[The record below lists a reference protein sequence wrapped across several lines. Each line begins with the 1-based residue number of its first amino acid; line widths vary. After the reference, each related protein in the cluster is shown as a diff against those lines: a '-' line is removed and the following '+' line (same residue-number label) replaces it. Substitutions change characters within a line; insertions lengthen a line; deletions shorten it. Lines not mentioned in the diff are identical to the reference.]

1 VTNNTI
7 DAAVRALRNG
17 ELIIVTDDEV
27 RENEGDL
34 FLAAEFATPERLAF
48 IIRHTSGVVCVA
60 LPESR
65 CDELQLPPMVRRNE
79 DTKGTAF
86 TVSVDAREGTTTGIS
101 AAERA
106 GTIRRLGDPAT
117 VANDLRRPGHI
128 FPLRAHPQ
136 GTMGRR
142 GHTEAGVDLMR
153 LAGLNQA
160 CALSELANE
169 DGSMMRGA
177 ALDEFA
183 EKYGL
188 VKVTMDQVV
197 EARAQL
203 AAQPRDVKPVAVA
216 QLPRPGHEWQASAFI
231 GIDGD
236 EHLLLTL
243 GDLATSSS
251 PLLRL
256 HSECLT
262 GDVFSSLRCD
272 CGAQLDAA
280 LEAIEAEGV
289 GAILYMA
296 GHEGRGIGLANKIR
310 AYNLQDLGADTVDAN
325 SILHLPVD
333 ARSWRDSVD
342 ILKAV
347 GITSCRLMTH
357 NPQKAAALTKGGI
370 AVEIVDTPTFA
381 QERNRSYLRTKR
393 ERLGH
398 TLELDDRKAETPKV
412 SNDNPTVANDKLS
425 EVR

>member
-1 VTNNTI
+1 MWHAQSLPGLVVQMTNNTI
-7 DAAVRALRNG
+7 DAAVHALRNG

-34 FLAAEFATPERLAF
+34 FLAAEFATAEQLAF

-79 DTKGTAF
+79 DTKRTAF
-86 TVSVDAREGTTTGIS
+86 TVSVDAREGMTTGIS

-106 GTIRRLGDPAT
+106 STIRRLGDPTA

-142 GHTEAGVDLMR
+142 GHTEAAVDLMR

-160 CALSELANE
+160 CALSELVNE
-169 DGSMMRGA
+169 DGSMMRGT

-183 EKYGL
+183 ELHGL

-197 EARAQL
+197 TARAQL
-203 AAQPRDVKPVAVA
+203 TAQPRAVKPVAIA
-216 QLPRPGHEWQASAFI
+216 QLPRLGHEWQAAAFI

-243 GDLATSSS
+243 GDLATASS

-280 LEAIEAEGV
+280 LEAIEAQGV

-310 AYNLQDLGADTVDAN
+310 AYNLQDRGADTVDAN
-325 SILHLPVD
+325 ALLHLPID
-333 ARSWRDSVD
+333 ARSWRDAVE
-342 ILKAV
+342 ILASIGVKK
-347 GITSCRLMTH
+347 CRLLTH
-357 NPQKAAALTKGGI
+357 NPAKVKALQEAGI
-370 AVEIVDTPTFA
+370 EVEVISYPTFSHP
-381 QERNRSYLRTKR
+381 QNLSYLQTKR

-398 TLELDDRKAETPKV
+398 DLQLDSSDDWSTAK
-412 SNDNPTVANDKLS
+412 
-425 EVR
+425 